1 MSRRRGVFLCNFF
14 LNSIPSQ
21 SPLRVTAPPYGSL
34 FNIQQQTEPLL
45 GERCRACRGGGFFV
59 QLFSELYPLSVTLT
73 GDSSPL
79 WEPLLK
85 FYFLR
90 FHNQFQ
96 RRHNLLYLITN
107 AIKIFINSIIRKS
120 YYCYSQII
128 KISCPSFI
136 IFSMLIFVMLTPI
149 QFNYQLNMS
158 TIKICNIFTYWLL
171 FIPFAS
177 VISQKIIP

>member
-1 MSRRRGVFLCNFF
+1 MTCIGRPSLSSRRGAELVEAERGF
-14 LNSIPSQ
+14 S
-21 SPLRVTAPPYGSL
+21 
-34 FNIQQQTEPLL
+34 
-45 GERCRACRGGGFFV
+45 V
-59 QLFSELYPLSVTLT
+59 QLFSERHPLSVTLT

-79 WEPLLK
+79 GEPLLK

-171 FIPFAS
+171 FIPLTPMFL
-177 VISQKIIP
+177 